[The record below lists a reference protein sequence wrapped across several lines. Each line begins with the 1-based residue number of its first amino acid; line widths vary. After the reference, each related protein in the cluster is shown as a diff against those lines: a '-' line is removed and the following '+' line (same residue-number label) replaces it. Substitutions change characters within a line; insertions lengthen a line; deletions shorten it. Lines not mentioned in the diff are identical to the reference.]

1 MADWNEFNALV
12 RDRKEDRTFP
22 VIVWGV
28 TKETA
33 YDKLR
38 AEYPA
43 SKYEII
49 GLDEAGK

>member
-1 MADWNEFNALV
+1 MSWTRYTAILSKRADPYNFLV
-12 RDRKEDRTFP
+12 Y
-22 VIVWGV
+22 VWGV

-38 AEYPA
+38 IEYPT

-49 GLDEAGK
+49 GLDEASK